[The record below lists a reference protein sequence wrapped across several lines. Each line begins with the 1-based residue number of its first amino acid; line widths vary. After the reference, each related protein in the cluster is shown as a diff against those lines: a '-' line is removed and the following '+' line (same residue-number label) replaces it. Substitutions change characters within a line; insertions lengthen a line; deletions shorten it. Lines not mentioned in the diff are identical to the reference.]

1 MGANLVLSPLGGKH
15 GLHNQQLNSYFSLII
30 WMIKLKMVRW
40 AGHVACMEEMRNAYT
55 ILVRILVHDGKRT
68 PRD

>member
-1 MGANLVLSPLGGKH
+1 
-15 GLHNQQLNSYFSLII
+15 
-30 WMIKLKMVRW
+30 MIKLKMVRW
-40 AGHVACMEEMRNAYT
+40 AGHVACMEEMRNAYN